1 MNRRKFLKTLGV
13 GSAGLAVAP
22 GMMKAGEQA
31 VSRGKTRK
39 PKNLIFMVSDGMS
52 QGTLALAD
60 QYLRWQGKEGAAW
73 IRLMGEPQVR
83 RSLMDMSSL
92 NSIVTDSAA
101 AASSWG
107 GGQRVNNGSLNVGP
121 GGEEHL
127 PLWIKA
133 KQVGKK
139 AGLVTTAT
147 ATHATP
153 AGFAANSSARGDEQE
168 IARQYLERDIDV
180 VLGGGLNF
188 FHAEKRKD
196 QVDMVSAF
204 REQGRTVVYNRAEL
218 QQAPVRGKLLGL
230 FSDSHVPY
238 DLQRL
243 NQEAL
248 LKEIP
253 SLREMTVAALQQL
266 ETGQEG
272 FVLLVEGARVDHAAH
287 GNDFSAL
294 IYDQLA
300 FDEAV
305 AAAKTY
311 CENHEDTLLVVTTD
325 HGNANP
331 GLSNGRDM
339 GDIPFRFLQRSKGTY
354 GDILNGFD
362 EEQDVAAWEAR
373 IHEFLGVTLVDR
385 EKQILGDYLHK
396 KNVVPY
402 ARYQTPFNFLGQ
414 LLANHSQVG
423 WVGNTHTSDYV
434 ELLMYGPGSEML
446 PNFIRND
453 QVHHY
458 LVARL
463 GLERS

>member
-13 GSAGLAVAP
+13 GSAGLAVGP
-22 GMMKAGEQA
+22 GMIKA
-31 VSRGKTRK
+31 RGQTASSGSGRK

-52 QGTLALAD
+52 QGTLALTD
-60 QYLRWQGKEGAAW
+60 QYLRWQGKDGAAW
-73 IRLMGEPQVR
+73 IRLLGEKQTHR
-83 RSLMDMSSL
+83 ALMDMSSL

-107 GGQRVNNGSLNVGP
+107 GGRRVNNGSLNVGP
-121 GGEEHL
+121 DGKEHL

-133 KQVGKK
+133 KRSGKK

-147 ATHATP
+147 VTHATP

-180 VLGGGLNF
+180 VLGGGLNLF
-188 FHAEKRKD
+188 RAETRKD
-196 QVDMVSAF
+196 QSDLVAAF
-204 REQGRTVVYNRAEL
+204 REQGRTIVHNRAEL
-218 QQAPVRGKLLGL
+218 QQASVTGKLLGL

-243 NQEAL
+243 NQEVL

-253 SLREMTVAALQQL
+253 SLSEMTVAALRQL
-266 ETGQEG
+266 ESGPEG

-305 AAAKTY
+305 AAAKAY
-311 CENHEDTLLVVTTD
+311 CEDHEDTLLIVTTD

-331 GLSNGRDM
+331 GLSNGKGM
-339 GDIPFRFLQRSKGTY
+339 GDLPFRFLQRSRGTY
-354 GDILNGFD
+354 GEILKDLDDGQ
-362 EEQDVAAWEAR
+362 EVAAWETR
-373 IHEFLGVTLVDR
+373 IHEFLGVNLVDR
-385 EKQILGDYLHK
+385 EKQILEEYLNK
-396 KNVVPY
+396 KNVAPY
-402 ARYQTPFNFLGQ
+402 ARYQAPFNFLGQ
-414 LLANHSQVG
+414 LLANHTQIG

-434 ELLMYGPGSEML
+434 ELLMYGVGSEGL
-446 PNFIRND
+446 PNFIRNE

-458 LVARL
+458 LVDQL